1 MCSSM
6 RVFCVFIWIA
16 RLGRGTSDPFHERQT
31 AHPDRLGEVVGGGL
45 SASDHE
51 GVDTVGDGRVG
62 VADASG
68 EDMDRDA
75 GQQQGGGVRMPQVVQ
90 PGAG

>member
-1 MCSSM
+1 
-6 RVFCVFIWIA
+6 VQLNAGILCVHLDRA
-16 RLGRGTSDPFHERQT
+16 PRRGTSDPFHERRT

-51 GVDTVGDGRVG
+51 GGDTVDDGRVG
-62 VADASG
+62 VVDASG
-68 EDMDRDA
+68 EDVDRDA

-90 PGAG
+90 RGGG

>member
-16 RLGRGTSDPFHERQT
+16 HLGRGTSDPFHERRT

-45 SASDHE
+45 RCFVSLCLPWLVIHGPDSK
-51 GVDTVGDGRVG
+51 
-62 VADASG
+62 
-68 EDMDRDA
+68 RDA
-75 GQQQGGGVRMPQVVQ
+75 WALSAPLGNSPEVSGNF
-90 PGAG
+90 